1 MTDAK
6 ATTLA
11 GREEVIGRNY
21 PVILERLLLLMVV
34 IVFILGY
41 GEVSDWSGEGF
52 VGLLTT
58 WCIFPCLLLFS
69 AEMLGRMIQAI
80 NRN

>member
-1 MTDAK
+1 MTDAQ

-21 PVILERLLLLMVV
+21 PVVLERLLLLMVV

-41 GEVSDWSGEGF
+41 RS
-52 VGLLTT
+52 
-58 WCIFPCLLLFS
+58 
-69 AEMLGRMIQAI
+69 
-80 NRN
+80 

>member
-6 ATTLA
+6 ATNLA
-11 GREEVIGRNY
+11 GREEVIGKNY

-41 GEVSDWSGEGF
+41 SEVSDWSGEGF
-52 VGLLTT
+52 VGQLTT
-58 WCIFPCLLLFS
+58 GVYFRVFYCSQQKCL
-69 AEMLGRMIQAI
+69 AG
-80 NRN
+80 

>member
-6 ATTLA
+6 ATNLA
-11 GREEVIGRNY
+11 GREEVIGKNY
-21 PVILERLLLLMVV
+21 PVILERLLLLMMV

-41 GEVSDWSGEGF
+41 SEVSDWSGEGF
-52 VGLLTT
+52 VGQLTT